1 MMRMSLSAGGI
12 TVTAVREMDS
22 LYVTQFGQ
30 QIKRA
35 INRNESEVRVFFLR
49 AFVNFGRREVMVRR
63 CDNVEDRLPGTG
75 QFAAMLAQSIAHFVR
90 DRNRHFSN

>member
-1 MMRMSLSAGGI
+1 MMRVSLRAGGI
-12 TVTAVREMDS
+12 AVTAVREMDS

-35 INRNESEVRVFFLR
+35 IDGDESEVRVFFLR
-49 AFVNFGRREVMVRR
+49 AFVNLGRREVMVRQS
-63 CDNVEDRLPGTG
+63 DNVEDRLPGAG
-75 QFAAMLAQSIAHFVR
+75 QFAAMLAQPIAHFVR